1 MKDCCTNQQNLG
13 SKTIHNHGCTT
24 THVVPGHCKLV
35 LMSFAPVV
43 INEKACKIIPVRSF
57 WLQFRKILKHM
68 PNSLRADVT
77 KVNYL
82 GINSGTSLSVLL
94 N

>member
-1 MKDCCTNQQNLG
+1 MTMA
-13 SKTIHNHGCTT
+13 
-24 THVVPGHCKLV
+24 VPPLMPCLATANV
-35 LMSFAPVV
+35 LMSIAPVV
-43 INEKACKIIPVRSF
+43 INEKACKIISVQSF